1 VKNEKSGDAVM
12 DFEFKIGMLETAQDV
27 VAEQNTAAFIGSGSL
42 PVYATPALLALMEKA
57 SALLVQKTLPDLMS
71 TVGILLNVKHIAATP
86 VGMKVRAES
95 ELVLVEGRKL
105 TFKVTAFDEKEKI
118 AEGIHER
125 FVITKESFFAKGRG
139 EIVLT
144 NKKCMLI

>member
-1 VKNEKSGDAVM
+1 M
-12 DFEFKIGMLETAQDV
+12 DFEFKIGMLEIAEDV
-27 VAEQNTAAFIGSGSL
+27 VNEQNTAIFLGSGSL
-42 PVYATPALLALMEKA
+42 PVYATPALITLMEKA
-57 SALLVQKTLPDLMS
+57 SAFLAEKNLPDVMS

-105 TFKVTAFDEKEKI
+105 TFKVTAFDEREKI

-125 FVITKESFFAKGRG
+125 FIIKKESFLQKAEAK
-139 EIVLT
+139 LY
-144 NKKCMLI
+144 

>member
-1 VKNEKSGDAVM
+1 M
-12 DFEFKIGMLETAQDV
+12 DFEFKIGTMEIAEDIV
-27 VAEQNTAAFIGSGSL
+27 VEENTAIFLGSGSL
-42 PVYATPALLALMEKA
+42 PVYATPAMLALMEKA
-57 SALLVQKTLPDLMS
+57 SAILAEKSLPDIMS

-86 VGMKVRAES
+86 VGMKVRVES

-125 FVITKESFFAKGRG
+125 FVIKKEPFLQKAKAK
-139 EIVLT
+139 LY
-144 NKKCMLI
+144 